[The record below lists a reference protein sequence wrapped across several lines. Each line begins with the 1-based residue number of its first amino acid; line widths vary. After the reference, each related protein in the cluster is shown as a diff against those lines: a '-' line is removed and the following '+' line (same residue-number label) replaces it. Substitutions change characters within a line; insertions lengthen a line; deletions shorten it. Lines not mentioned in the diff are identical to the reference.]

1 MGVIEVGVSLYL
13 SNLLTL
19 FFLLFRSV
27 TYLNTQEESEFYFL
41 SENASFDV
49 SFLFVYGTNLFFYIF
64 YHVKRKDKKKLK
76 QGFTV

>member
-64 YHVKRKDKKKLK
+64 YHVKRKEKKN
-76 QGFTV
+76 